1 MAHLRQDDRLEQLE
15 HGQRVVRVEVES
27 LHNRLQQNS
36 EQLQRLT
43 TTLQEVQLKLTTQI
57 HQETSEVRGL

>member
-1 MAHLRQDDRLEQLE
+1 MVHLRQDDRLEQLE

-36 EQLQRLT
+36 DQLQRLT
-43 TTLQEVQLKLTTQI
+43 TTLQEMQLKLTRQLQ
-57 HQETSEVRGL
+57 QETSEVRGL